1 VSGVEPAGALV
12 AAVEQPLIPE
22 AVKRLILDKIDSVA
36 EMESLLLLRSE
47 PDHDWEAEE
56 VAARIYVGDSEAA
69 RLLETL
75 SARGFFS
82 RGENGSFHY
91 RPVTDELRDTVE
103 VLADTYRTRL
113 IPVTKLIHSKS
124 SSGSSL
130 QKFADA
136 FRLRKDT

>member
-1 VSGVEPAGALV
+1 MPE
-12 AAVEQPLIPE
+12 PLIPE
-22 AVKRLILDKIDSVA
+22 AVKRLIVDKIDSVA

-47 PDHDWEAEE
+47 PEHEWVADEL
-56 VAARIYVGDSEAA
+56 AARIYISQLEAA

-75 SARGFFS
+75 SARGFFA
-82 RGENGSFHY
+82 RGDNGTYRY
-91 RPVTDELRDTVE
+91 RPESEGLGATVD

-124 SSGSSL
+124 SGSSL

-136 FRLRKDT
+136 FRIRKDS